1 MGAPAVAR
9 PRRASAPAKGRPR
22 RSSRAA
28 PTRSTRARSAPATR
42 AATTKPAKPRGARA
56 ARAGAAKSARSGA
69 ARSRPARRSL
79 TPPGGVA
86 MIPLHAVEG
95 AAGAVG
101 GMADSG
107 LVVRMTRGRIWI
119 AVLGVLLG
127 GIVALNVWGLGL
139 SASTSGAAGKV
150 DELERANTVLRAQIA
165 KRSSSEKV
173 GAVAAGLGLETP
185 VPKAVRYRKARD
197 GDAAAA
203 AERLA
208 SGEISVL
215 AALPIDPLF
224 AEAAAP
230 PEEAAVPATADP
242 AAAASPEVAPAAPAP
257 TEAPAPVVPA
267 PDPATAAAPDGG
279 GVTP

>member
-1 MGAPAVAR
+1 
-9 PRRASAPAKGRPR
+9 
-22 RSSRAA
+22 
-28 PTRSTRARSAPATR
+28 
-42 AATTKPAKPRGARA
+42 
-56 ARAGAAKSARSGA
+56 
-69 ARSRPARRSL
+69 
-79 TPPGGVA
+79 

-224 AEAAAP
+224 AAAAAP
-230 PEEAAVPATADP
+230 VEDAAAPAPTDP
-242 AAAASPEVAPAAPAP
+242 VAAASPEAAPVAPIPTEPAPAP
-257 TEAPAPVVPA
+257 TEAPAAVVPA